1 MHAGEVDHFEARARA
16 IEALERAVVP
26 AVLPYT
32 RDLWPIAAAMLQ
44 FPPCAP
50 DGRSVAD
57 AGPES
62 WHAAL
67 SEITALGF
75 DAVEVPSAWL
85 PTYDLEPGRLSEFR
99 AVLDALSLNLVAT
112 TVVRR
117 SVIDPKHGLEH
128 LATTHRA
135 LDAAAALRAPLVCL
149 GLHEPLLPDQ
159 ARATWFWTRPG
170 PTNPDD
176 RATWDLAVSRY
187 RELADHARAVGVDIS
202 LEMYEGTYL
211 ESADSAVRFLAD
223 IDRPNVGLNP
233 DIGNLVRQQR
243 AVEPWESIAVKTLP
257 HANYWHVKNYLRLE
271 EPESRTV
278 LTSPAPMASG
288 IIDYR
293 RIVGYALSVGF
304 RGAFVTEHYGGDGL
318 AVGAMNRDYL
328 RSLLP

>member
-1 MHAGEVDHFEARARA
+1 MRAGEDGQAEARERA
-16 IEALERAVVP
+16 IEVLERAVLP
-26 AVLPYT
+26 AELPYA
-32 RDLWPIAAAMLQ
+32 RDRWPIAAAMLQ
-44 FPPCAP
+44 FPPYAP

-57 AGPES
+57 AGPEF

-67 SEITALGF
+67 AEITGLGF

-85 PTYDLEPGRLSEFR
+85 PTYDLAPGRLSEFR

-112 TVVRR
+112 TVVRQ
-117 SVIDPKHGLEH
+117 SIIDPRHGPEH

-149 GLHEPLLPDQ
+149 GLHEPLLPEQ

-176 RATWDLAVSRY
+176 RATWDLAVARY
-187 RELADHARAVGVDIS
+187 RELADHARELGVLIS

-211 ESADSAVRFLAD
+211 DSADSAVRFLAD

-271 EPESRTV
+271 APDSGTV

-288 IIDYR
+288 IINYR
-293 RIVGYALSVGF
+293 KAVRYALSVGF

-318 AVGAMNRDYL
+318 AAGAMNRDYL